1 MTLAKKASMLVL
13 AGATALALGA
23 PEAQARDRGN
33 GAALAG
39 GLLFGIIAGA
49 AIAGAAQAHDGDRV
63 YYSDPDEDV
72 VYVRP
77 RHRVVRQYI
86 YHAPPPVY
94 YDEEETI
101 YVPRRHQRVYLG
113 Y

>member
-23 PEAQARDRGN
+23 PQAEARDRDR

-49 AIAGAAQAHDGDRV
+49 AIAGAAQAHDHDRV
-63 YYSDPDEDV
+63 YYADPDEDV

-94 YDEEETI
+94 FEEETI
-101 YVPRRHQRVYLG
+101 YVPHRRHHRVYLG